1 MVDRRTATQWM
12 VGRSTVALL
21 MDALLM
27 DDWAKVELTAYL
39 VKTAESMDD
48 LTVGSV
54 TVDSL
59 MESARPRDGYRHHD

>member
-12 VGRSTVALL
+12 VGRM

>member
-12 VGRSTVALL
+12 VGRSTVDLL